1 MGLSECINHW
11 GWGFI
16 GSLNRGAIKAGANV
30 TALVN
35 YNSRNDRMLK
45 YISKD
50 NDENLE
56 IIIGDMRDK
65 YFVNE
70 LTKNKEY
77 VFHLAALIGIPYSYI
92 APNSYIETNIKGSAN
107 IFQGCLENKVKK

>member
-1 MGLSECINHW
+1 MGFYWFH
-11 GWGFI
+11 
-16 GSLNRGAIKAGANV
+16 NRGAIKAGANV
-30 TALVN
+30 TALVD
-35 YNSRNDRMLK
+35 YNSRNDLGMLK
-45 YISKD
+45 YISKC
-50 NDENLE
+50 DENLE

-92 APNSYIETNIKGSAN
+92 APNSYIKTNIKVQQ
-107 IFQGCLENKVKK
+107 IFSRMSREQSKSNSY